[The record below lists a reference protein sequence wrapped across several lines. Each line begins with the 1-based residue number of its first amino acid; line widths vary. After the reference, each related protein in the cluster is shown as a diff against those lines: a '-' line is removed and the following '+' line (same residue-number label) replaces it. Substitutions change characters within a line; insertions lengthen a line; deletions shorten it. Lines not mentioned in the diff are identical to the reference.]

1 MVRPN
6 SRANYRPNQTM
17 PKTTVNQGSNGQY
30 KTTVPKQ
37 LAEALNLD
45 GKTVEWK
52 VESSDR
58 LSFTVTDE

>member
-1 MVRPN
+1 
-6 SRANYRPNQTM
+6 M
-17 PKTTVNQGSNGQY
+17 PRTTVNRGANGQY

-37 LAEALNLD
+37 LAEALDLD